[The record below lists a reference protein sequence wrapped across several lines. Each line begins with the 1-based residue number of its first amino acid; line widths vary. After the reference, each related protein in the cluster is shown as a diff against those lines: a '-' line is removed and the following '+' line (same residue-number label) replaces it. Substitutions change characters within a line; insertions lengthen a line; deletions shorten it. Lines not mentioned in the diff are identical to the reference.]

1 MAFLLFPGKNYGAI
15 WISKSS
21 RAAGLIWKLFLA
33 GGRRGLVPGR
43 HPQLRPPVLSGGMLE
58 NRIPGGPRDVC
69 TLPGL
74 GESPGVFFGAGWVE
88 GKGKEDINLGKR
100 SGML

>member
-1 MAFLLFPGKNYGAI
+1 MAFLLFPSKNYGAI

-43 HPQLRPPVLSGGMLE
+43 HPQLRPPVLSAGMLE
-58 NRIPGGPRDVC
+58 NRIPGGPWDVC

-74 GESPGVFFGAGWVE
+74 GESRGWVLAL
-88 GKGKEDINLGKR
+88 GGWKGRERRI
-100 SGML
+100 